1 MYVESISM
9 DSIRAAVDSTGS
21 HWFSPA
27 TMRFFRTRLPQSGL
41 RDGRGRL
48 WFVSSEA
55 YSRGPRRYNVRCFSI
70 TDGRVHTHGDFQAH
84 ATRHAATRA
93 MHRAIA
99 ASADPRTNDEE

>member
-9 DSIRAAVDSTGS
+9 DSIRAAVASAGS
-21 HWFSPA
+21 YWFSPS

-41 RDGRGRL
+41 KDGRGQL

-55 YSRGPRRYNVRCFSI
+55 GPHSPRRYSVRCVSPES
-70 TDGRVHTHGDFQAH
+70 GRVFTYRDFNTYK
-84 ATRHAATRA
+84 TRSAAIRA

-99 ASADPRTNDEE
+99 ESADPVLGG